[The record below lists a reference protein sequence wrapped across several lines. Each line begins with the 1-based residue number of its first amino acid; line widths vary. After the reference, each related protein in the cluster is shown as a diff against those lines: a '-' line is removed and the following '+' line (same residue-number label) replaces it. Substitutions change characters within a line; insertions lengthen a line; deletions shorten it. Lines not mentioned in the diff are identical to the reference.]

1 VQTPQA
7 FKFSLI
13 LDLHRKNKTAVTDDI
28 ALCETAGCKIAMTQG
43 DRCNF
48 KITHV
53 DDFALME
60 QNLGSRCGDVRTGTG
75 YDVHRLVAPAGS
87 RKLMIGGIEIAHDK
101 VLEGHSDADVA
112 LHAITDAL
120 LGAIC
125 DGDIGMHFSPK
136 DARWKGA
143 DSATFLR
150 HAGGLTAKQ
159 GGIISHV
166 DVTIICEAPK
176 IGPHRDKIRTRIGE
190 ILNLPVNRVSVKA
203 TTTEGL
209 GFTGRGEGIAAE
221 AVATVR
227 LPFAPPKTPAEE
239 TIRKWGT

>member
-1 VQTPQA
+1 MMC
-7 FKFSLI
+7 
-13 LDLHRKNKTAVTDDI
+13 I
-28 ALCETAGCKIAMTQG
+28 AG
-43 DRCNF
+43 
-48 KITHV
+48 
-53 DDFALME
+53 
-60 QNLGSRCGDVRTGTG
+60 
-75 YDVHRLVAPAGS
+75 
-87 RKLMIGGIEIAHDK
+87 RKLMIGGVEIPHDK

-112 LHAITDAL
+112 LHALTDAL
-120 LGAIC
+120 LGAIG

-150 HAGGLTAKQ
+150 HAGELIARQ
-159 GGIISHV
+159 GGAISHV

-176 IGPHRDKIRTRIGE
+176 IGAHRDKIRTRIGE
-190 ILNLPVNRVSVKA
+190 ILNLPATRVSVKA

-227 LPFAPPKTPAEE
+227 LPFVRAGSEAAESL
-239 TIRKWGT
+239 RKWGT